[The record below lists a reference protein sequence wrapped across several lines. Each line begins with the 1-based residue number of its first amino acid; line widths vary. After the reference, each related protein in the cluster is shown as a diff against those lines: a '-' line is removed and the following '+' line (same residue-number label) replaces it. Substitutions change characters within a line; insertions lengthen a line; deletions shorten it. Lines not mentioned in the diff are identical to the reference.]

1 MKGVVTVIELKSW
14 MERYMDSLNETF
26 GDRIWF
32 VGLQGSYGRGEATEN
47 SDIDLV
53 VILEE
58 LMAPDIYR
66 YNKMLDTLPNRDLI
80 CGLLSGKRE
89 ILHWDPSD
97 LFQFCHDTTPIK
109 GDLKEVLAQVDQ
121 EAVSRA
127 IKMGACNIYHGCVH
141 NMLYEKNEDIL
152 KGLYKAATFVI
163 QAIAYQQTENYFRR
177 QNDLILAVQD
187 SEKTIL
193 ETFLFLKNG
202 GEVDF
207 ARMSE
212 ELFYWSGSWIL

>member
-1 MKGVVTVIELKSW
+1 MIELKSW

-53 VILEE
+53 VILDE
-58 LMAPDIYR
+58 LTAPDIYR
-66 YNKMLDTLPNRDLI
+66 YNKMLDTLPNRELI
-80 CGLLSGKRE
+80 CGFLSGKWE

-141 NMLYEKNEDIL
+141 NILYEKNADIL

>member
-1 MKGVVTVIELKSW
+1 
-14 MERYMDSLNETF
+14 
-26 GDRIWF
+26 
-32 VGLQGSYGRGEATEN
+32 
-47 SDIDLV
+47 
-53 VILEE
+53 
-58 LMAPDIYR
+58 
-66 YNKMLDTLPNRDLI
+66 
-80 CGLLSGKRE
+80 
-89 ILHWDPSD
+89 
-97 LFQFCHDTTPIK
+97 
-109 GDLKEVLAQVDQ
+109 
-121 EAVSRA
+121 
-127 IKMGACNIYHGCVH
+127 
-141 NMLYEKNEDIL
+141 MLYEKNADIL